1 MAPLTDPLG
10 LIIVVRWDVY
20 WRPCCNENLL
30 YNHLRIDEYK
40 DTDGHQLDLQQWYG
54 EVTSKLALLE
64 TFLPNQDLAQDSSGN
79 LHGVETGLS
88 SQHPT
93 AADAAVQPTIPSQ
106 PGAKR
111 ARSFTGTESV
121 DPVVG
126 CPEAQCHLLP
136 AKHAKHATVCVT
148 AQSCLNQVC

>member
-1 MAPLTDPLG
+1 MFAGAHVAMKTCVT
-10 LIIVVRWDVY
+10 IT
-20 WRPCCNENLL
+20 C
-30 YNHLRIDEYK
+30 EYK

-79 LHGVETGLS
+79 VHGVETGLS

-126 CPEAQCHLLP
+126 CPEAHAIYYLHSMQQCAPQHKV
-136 AKHAKHATVCVT
+136 A
-148 AQSCLNQVC
+148 